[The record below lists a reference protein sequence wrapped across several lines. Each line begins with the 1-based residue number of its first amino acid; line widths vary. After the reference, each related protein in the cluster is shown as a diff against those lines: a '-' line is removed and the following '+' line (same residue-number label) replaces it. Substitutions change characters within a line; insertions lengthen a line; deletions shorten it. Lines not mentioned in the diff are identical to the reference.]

1 MHYFNL
7 NPATAVAAVA
17 FLSALPTAQAAG
29 LYTKGSPV
37 VQVDA
42 KNYDKL
48 IAKSN
53 HTSIVEFYAP
63 WCGHCQNLKP
73 AYEKAAKNLDGL
85 AKVAAINCDEDENK
99 QLCGMMGVQGFPTL
113 KIVRPGKKTG
123 SKPVVEDYQGP
134 RSAKGIVDAV
144 VDKIN
149 NHVKRVADK
158 DIDTFLSTN
167 NETAKVILFTEKGTT
182 SALLRSLAIDF
193 LDVISFAQVRDKES
207 KAVKMFGIESY
218 PTLVLLPGGDKEG
231 LVYQGEMKKP
241 AMLKFLSQAG
251 EPNPDPAPSKSKS
264 DKKSEKKD
272 KKDKKD
278 KAPKDSSET
287 TSTTTSESSEAT
299 DVPPTTES
307 KPKVA
312 EVAPPIPAITS
323 SQALI
328 NECLHPKA
336 HICVLAFVPAAH
348 GETAEKALTSL
359 SEIAFKHAHAKRHL
373 FPFFEVHTDNEAIAP
388 IFNSLE
394 LTGEVEL
401 VAVHAKRGWWRHY
414 EGDFSSTS
422 VESWIDAIRMNEGTR
437 NKLPETVVGEVVQ
450 ESGTAEEKPVETVE
464 VKLEEDVKVEVDAEP
479 ETTSWQGAEPTPEA
493 TDAPPKHE
501 EL

>member
-1 MHYFNL
+1 MHCFNL
-7 NPATAVAAVA
+7 SPTVAVAAVA
-17 FLSALPTAQAAG
+17 FLSALPAAQAG

-37 VQVDA
+37 LQVDA
-42 KNYDKL
+42 KNYDRL

-53 HTSIVEFYAP
+53 HTSVVEFYAP

-113 KIVRPGKKTG
+113 KIVRPGKKKG
-123 SKPVVEDYQGP
+123 SKPVVEDYQGE
-134 RSAKGIVDAV
+134 RSAKAIVNAV

-167 NETAKVILFTEKGTT
+167 NETAKAILFTEKGTT

-207 KAVKMFGIESY
+207 KTTELFGIESY
-218 PTLVLLPGGDKEG
+218 PTLVLLPGGDKDG
-231 LVYQGEMKKP
+231 LLYQGEMKKP
-241 AMLKFLSQAG
+241 DMLKFLSQAG
-251 EPNPDPAPSKSKS
+251 EPNPDPAPSKSKG
-264 DKKSEKKD
+264 DKNEKKG

-278 KAPKDSSET
+278 KAPRASSDT
-287 TSTTTSESSEAT
+287 TSTTTTESSEAT
-299 DVPPTTES
+299 EIPTAES

-323 SQALI
+323 SQTLI
-328 NECLHPKA
+328 KECLHPKA
-336 HICVLAFVPAAH
+336 HICVLAFAPTAH
-348 GETAEKALTSL
+348 GETAAKALTSL
-359 SEIAFKHAHAKRHL
+359 AEIAFKHAQAERHL
-373 FPFFEVHTDNEAIAP
+373 FPFFEVHTDNDDIAP
-388 IFNSLE
+388 VFKGLE

-401 VAVHAKRGWWRHY
+401 VAVNAKRGWWRHY
-414 EGDFSSTS
+414 EGDFGSTS
-422 VESWIDAIRMNEGTR
+422 VESWIDAIRMNEGPR
-437 NKLPETVVGEVVQ
+437 NKLPEAVIHKVIQ
-450 ESGTAEEKPVETVE
+450 ESETATEKPVETVE
-464 VKLEEDVKVEVDAEP
+464 VKLEDVKVEVDAEP

>member
-1 MHYFNL
+1 
-7 NPATAVAAVA
+7 
-17 FLSALPTAQAAG
+17 
-29 LYTKGSPV
+29 
-37 VQVDA
+37 
-42 KNYDKL
+42 
-48 IAKSN
+48 
-53 HTSIVEFYAP
+53 
-63 WCGHCQNLKP
+63 
-73 AYEKAAKNLDGL
+73 
-85 AKVAAINCDEDENK
+85 
-99 QLCGMMGVQGFPTL
+99 MMGVQGFPTL
-113 KIVRPGKKTG
+113 KIVRPGKKAG

-149 NHVKRVADK
+149 NHVKRVTDK

-167 NETAKVILFTEKGTT
+167 NETAKAILFTDKGTT

-207 KAVKMFGIESY
+207 KATAIFDIKSY

-231 LVYQGEMKKP
+231 LVYEGEMKKP

-251 EPNPDPAPSKSKS
+251 DPNPDPAPSKSKS
-264 DKKSEKKD
+264 EKKD
-272 KKDKKD
+272 KKEKKD
-278 KAPKDSSET
+278 KTPKGSSEA
-287 TSTTTSESSEAT
+287 TSTTTSESTEAT

-336 HICVLAFVPAAH
+336 HTCVLAFVPASH

-359 SEIAFKHAHAKRHL
+359 SEIAFKHALVKRHL
-373 FPFFEVHTDNEAIAP
+373 FPFFEVHTDNEVIAP
-388 IFNSLE
+388 VFKSLE
-394 LTGEVEL
+394 LTGEIEL
-401 VAVHAKRGWWRHY
+401 VAVNAKRGWWRHY
-414 EGDFSSTS
+414 EGDFSSAS
-422 VESWIDAIRMNEGTR
+422 VESWIDAIRMNEGSR
-437 NKLPETVVGEVVQ
+437 NKLPDAVIGEVVQ

-464 VKLEEDVKVEVDAEP
+464 VKLEENVKVEVDTEP

-493 TDAPPKHE
+493 TDASPKHE